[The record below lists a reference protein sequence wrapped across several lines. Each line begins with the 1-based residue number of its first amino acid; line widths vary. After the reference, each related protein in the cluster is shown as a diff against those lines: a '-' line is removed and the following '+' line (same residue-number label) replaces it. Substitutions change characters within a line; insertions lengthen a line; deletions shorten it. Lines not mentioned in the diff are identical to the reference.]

1 MIVVIVVLEVR
12 RVTVDQRVPVLVE
25 PVKDPEPGEAA
36 EAVRPKLVKRARLVE
51 GEALVRDAVA
61 AAACGFGGGSCECS
75 VSRGAGIEETPR
87 GARWEGTGRRTPARR
102 RVSRDLGFP
111 RSGPRRGSGGEGGE
125 GTHPWRGSAARAD
138 AARTAARSDARPSD
152 AARRPRNPWRN
163 APPSC
168 LSSLEGT
175 ERG

>member
-75 VSRGAGIEETPR
+75 VRRGVGIEEEPR
-87 GARWEGTGRRTPARR
+87 GARWEWTARRTPARR

-111 RSGPRRGSGGEGGE
+111 RSGSKGEGGKGRTHGAGLLRE
-125 GTHPWRGSAARAD
+125 RTRRELRRGLTRDRLTQRAGRETHGGTRRHPASPRSKGPSAD
-138 AARTAARSDARPSD
+138 
-152 AARRPRNPWRN
+152 
-163 APPSC
+163 
-168 LSSLEGT
+168 E
-175 ERG
+175 

>member
-12 RVTVDQRVPVLVE
+12 RVTVYQRVPVLVE

-75 VSRGAGIEETPR
+75 VRRGVGIEEEPR
-87 GARWEGTGRRTPARR
+87 GARWEWTARRTPARR

-111 RSGPRRGSGGEGGE
+111 RSGSKGELGEGGE
-125 GTHPWRGSAARAD
+125 GTHPWRGSDARAD

>member
-61 AAACGFGGGSCECS
+61 AAACGFG
-75 VSRGAGIEETPR
+75 VPR
-87 GARWEGTGRRTPARR
+87 VWL
-102 RVSRDLGFP
+102 RVSGHVRAQIGRIGF
-111 RSGPRRGSGGEGGE
+111 
-125 GTHPWRGSAARAD
+125 
-138 AARTAARSDARPSD
+138 
-152 AARRPRNPWRN
+152 
-163 APPSC
+163 
-168 LSSLEGT
+168 
-175 ERG
+175 